1 MQKQIFRFL
10 SIFLPAFLFT
20 FAACEK
26 DDKPQTEGYFYG
38 KTATIGN
45 GTARAYVEL
54 DANGDPLQIGIA
66 FNEAALE
73 NLPATDQPMTLE
85 LPAEALSKTPFKHVT
100 FDYNPHGHEPPGIY
114 TVPHFDAHFYKIT
127 EAEKLNIGINDADKL
142 ANNPDSTM
150 IPAPYFPTGPVPQMG
165 VHWVDPTSPE
175 FNGQPFSSTFIFGA
189 YDGNVIFYEP
199 MVAVDFIKTKPHKH
213 FTVRQPQKF
222 VPAGYYPLEY
232 CVRWNAETQQ
242 YEIAL
247 DDLTK
252 QE

>member
-1 MQKQIFRFL
+1 MNKQIFYFFSAL
-10 SIFLPAFLFT
+10 ALLFT
-20 FAACEK
+20 FTACEK

-38 KTATIGN
+38 KAANVGN

-54 DANGDPLQIGIA
+54 DANGNPLQIGIA

-100 FDYNPHGHEPPGIY
+100 FDYNPHGHEPMGIY
-114 TVPHFDAHFYKIT
+114 TVPHFDCHFYKIT
-127 EAEKLNIGINDADKL
+127 EADKLKIGTNDAEKL

-150 IPAPYFPTGPVPQMG
+150 IPAPYFPVGPVPQMG

-175 FNGQPFSSTFIFGA
+175 FNGQPFTSTFIYGA

-213 FTVRQPQKF
+213 YTVRQPQKF

-232 CVRWNAETQQ
+232 CVRWNAETKQ

-247 DDLTK
+247 EDLAEK
-252 QE
+252 Q